1 MSKSEFEGSRGGAA
15 TVDRKEPVTHTG
27 IPAEAGH
34 LKAQAYRQN
43 PETRSK
49 VVSLNSLLS
58 RATPGV
64 RFLGMTFD
72 TLSVSEAARL
82 VIERSHHGLP
92 FAYVVTPNVDHRV
105 RLSREPGL
113 HPLYS
118 SAWMTLCDSRVIELM
133 ARFDGV
139 GVRASPGADLVEH
152 LFEHRIGP
160 GDPINVI
167 GSTSDVI
174 EALRA
179 RFGLQNVR
187 WHECPQSLRF
197 APEAIKAAAQFVA
210 DNPAPLTFICV
221 GSPQQELVAR
231 AIIDRGD
238 AQGVGLCCGASLEFL
253 TGKVPRAPKWMRNLA
268 LEWLHRLATNPIRFG
283 PRYLID
289 GPTIFPIWLKT
300 RRHNEISE
308 DDDRG
313 STSPARGASVVPVH
327 PAA

>member
-1 MSKSEFEGSRGGAA
+1 L
-15 TVDRKEPVTHTG
+15 G
-27 IPAEAGH
+27 I
-34 LKAQAYRQN
+34 
-43 PETRSK
+43 
-49 VVSLNSLLS
+49 
-58 RATPGV
+58 
-64 RFLGMTFD
+64 TFD
-72 TLSVSEAARL
+72 TLRVADAARL
-82 VIERSHHGLP
+82 VVERSRRGLP

-133 ARFDGV
+133 ARFDGA

-152 LFEHRIGP
+152 LFEREIGS
-160 GDPINVI
+160 GDPINII
-167 GSTSDVI
+167 GSTPDVI
-174 EALRA
+174 ETLRA

-187 WHECPQSLRF
+187 WHECPQDLRS
-197 APEAIKAAAQFVA
+197 APEAIEAAARFVA

-268 LEWLHRLATNPIRFG
+268 LEWLHRLATNPIRFSR
-283 PRYLID
+283 RYLVD

-300 RRHNEISE
+300 RRRNEINE
-308 DDDRG
+308 NDELG
-313 STSPARGASVVPVH
+313 STAPTRGGRVMPVH